1 MSDFWRE
8 FSEAEEFPVVV
19 LMLAGLLALGVA
31 LGLVS

>member
-8 FSEAEEFPVVV
+8 FVEAEEFPLVVF
-19 LMLAGLLALGVA
+19 MLAGLVALGVA